1 MSQYIGSRISL
12 FSNSD
17 IRYVGVLHEIDA
29 DASTLTLKDV
39 RSFGTEGRR
48 GNPSEEIPATDNVY
62 EFIVFRGSEVKDL
75 VIEEEEEV
83 PQPPK
88 QSIPDDPAII
98 QNAAPPA
105 GFRPSPPRQY
115 PPPQPQQGFVPPYYP
130 QQPFVAYPPQAQYG
144 QSQVPVTAPVPP
156 PPTVQQQRA
165 PIRQPAGPPSQ
176 PATIPPAPP
185 QDTKPDIPPVQPA
198 GRVNVVPAVP
208 VPKARQAAR
217 QQRPAAPAAPAAPT
231 VVEVNVEQAHNAAQD
246 LLEKLMLETPSDA
259 APAAAPLTTA
269 THTTITTSDIPI
281 GPARGNISQRGF
293 RQNGAQRYNYNN
305 YARHGAGPRGPR
317 LDVPASDFNFEE
329 SNAKFRKDAIA
340 KEVSAKEEDDVEDV
354 EGEVPESTEVFYDR
368 SSSFF
373 DNISSGTKERFE
385 GNSNDR
391 LGRQQERQLNMETFG
406 QASVDTGRYRGRG
419 RGRGRGGYYGRGRGG
434 HGPRG
439 GFRSQG
445 ALHQPEQQ
453 QA

>member
-75 VIEEEEEV
+75 VIEEEEEA
-83 PQPPK
+83 PQPSK

-98 QNAAPPA
+98 QSAAPPA
-105 GFRPSPPRQY
+105 GFRPPPPRQY

-130 QQPFVAYPPQAQYG
+130 QQPFVPYPPQAQYD
-144 QSQVPVTAPVPP
+144 QSQVPVAAPIPP

-176 PATIPPAPP
+176 PATIPPVPARE
-185 QDTKPDIPPVQPA
+185 TKPDIPPVQPA
-198 GRVNVVPAVP
+198 GRINVVPAVP
-208 VPKARQAAR
+208 VPKARQVAR
-217 QQRPAAPAAPAAPT
+217 QHAAPT
-231 VVEVNVEQAHNAAQD
+231 AAQVNLEQAHNAAQD

-259 APAAAPLTTA
+259 APAAASSTTV
-269 THTTITTSDIPI
+269 TPTTITTITTTDVPT

-305 YARHGAGPRGPR
+305 FVRHGAGPRTSR

-329 SNAKFRKDAIA
+329 SNAKFRKDTIA
-340 KEVSAKEEDDVEDV
+340 KEVSVKEEDDAEDV
-354 EGEVPESTEVFYDR
+354 NGEESESMEVFYDK

-385 GNSNDR
+385 GNSNER

>member
-48 GNPSEEIPATDNVY
+48 GKPAEEIPATDNVY

-75 VIEEEEEV
+75 VIEEEEEA
-83 PQPPK
+83 PQHPK
-88 QSIPDDPAII
+88 RAIPNDPAII

-105 GFRPSPPRQY
+105 GFRPPPPGQY

-130 QQPFVAYPPQAQYG
+130 QQPFMPYPPQPQYD
-144 QSQVPVTAPVPP
+144 QSQVPVAGAPPAAV
-156 PPTVQQQRA
+156 TQHR
-165 PIRQPAGPPSQ
+165 PIRQPAGPTPQ
-176 PATIPPAPP
+176 PATIPPVPVQETRPDAPP
-185 QDTKPDIPPVQPA
+185 LPTA
-198 GRVNVVPAVP
+198 GRINVVPAVP
-208 VPKARQAAR
+208 VPKARQTAR
-217 QQRPAAPAAPAAPT
+217 HQRPPAAHGAA
-231 VVEVNVEQAHNAAQD
+231 EVNVEQTHNAAQD
-246 LLEKLMLETPSDA
+246 LLERLMLETPSDTA
-259 APAAAPLTTA
+259 PTPPAAATTTTTTTTA
-269 THTTITTSDIPI
+269 AEIPT
-281 GPARGNISQRGF
+281 GPARGNFSQRGF
-293 RQNGAQRYNYNN
+293 RQNGAQRYSYNN
-305 YARHGAGPRGPR
+305 YGRHGGTGPRAPR
-317 LDVPASDFNFEE
+317 FDVPESDFNFEE

-340 KEVSAKEEDDVEDV
+340 KEVSANDEDDVEDI
-354 EGEVPESTEVFYDR
+354 EGEGSESTEVYYDK

-373 DNISSGTKERFE
+373 DNISSGTKERFD

-419 RGRGRGGYYGRGRGG
+419 RGRGRGGYYGRGRTG

-439 GFRSQG
+439 GFRPQG
-445 ALHQPEQQ
+445 ATHQSQQQ